1 MFEKESKEY
10 ANNWLNHVK
19 DLELQHKTDE
29 KPEYI
34 RILEAH
40 QKGAEYGYNLAHE
53 EMDYLNK
60 HWGSEEERKANKW
73 HYVKDGDLPNTEFG
87 RADVTIAY
95 INAYENPCKM
105 DCCFDGT
112 NFIYW
117 DDRKSVG
124 WKKADI
130 FGKIYAW
137 KYSEKLPQPPKESE

>member
-1 MFEKESKEY
+1 MFEK
-10 ANNWLNHVK
+10 
-19 DLELQHKTDE
+19 DLEGIVNKKLCAKMMCYGHCSFSSPKHHRCGDWHKCYE
-29 KPEYI
+29 I
-34 RILEAH
+34 A
-40 QKGAEYGYNLAHE
+40 AECAEFVYN
-53 EMDYLNK
+53 
-60 HWGSEEERKANKW
+60 KANEW
-73 HYVKDGDLPNTEFG
+73 HYMKDGILPNTEFG

-117 DDRKSVG
+117 DNRKPVG

-137 KYSEKLPQPPKESE
+137 KYPEKLPELPKESK

>member
-60 HWGSEEERKANKW
+60 HWGNRKDKANEW
-73 HYVKDGDLPNTEFG
+73 HYVKDGDLSKEIKEYLVYKIDG
-87 RADVTIAY
+87 Y
-95 INAYENPCKM
+95 GCKSIQVM
-105 DCCFDGT
+105 QFNNQHCWCA
-112 NFIYW
+112 NCQNEI
-117 DDRKSVG
+117 K
-124 WKKADI
+124 
-130 FGKIYAW
+130 AW
-137 KYSEKLPQPPKESE
+137 KEIVLPELPKESE